1 MASNIRE
8 FEMGL
13 KEFADSIPQQ
23 VGQLHRAVMLEGLKG
38 VVLMSPVDTGRFRGA
53 WSVSIDAPDYTEHNT
68 PDKSGGPTIAKG
80 SATIGEIRAY
90 SQSFIT
96 NAVPYAEALENGHSQ
111 QAPKGMLN
119 VTFQRL
125 KSWLGRQK

>member
-38 VVLMSPVDTGRFRGA
+38 VVLMTPVDTGRARGN
-53 WSVSIDAPDYTEHNT
+53 WQVSIGSPAVGELETT
-68 PDKSGGPTIAKG
+68 DKAGGSTIAKG
-80 SATIGEIRAY
+80 SQGIQQVQPYTV
-90 SQSFIT
+90 SWIT
-96 NAVPYAEALENGHSQ
+96 NNLDYIEALEGGHSQ
-111 QAPKGMLN
+111 QAPAGMLN

-125 KSWLGRQK
+125 KGWLGRQK